1 MSQEKKQA
9 PKVGL
14 LGRLAIHFKMITKE
28 QLMRCLREQN
38 MRVPPDRL
46 GQVLLDGGYITE
58 DQLAQLLKK
67 QEELKQ
73 RSGDKGAPKQEAPA
87 QTEAASPASKP
98 APAPPVKP
106 MTEAPPTRS
115 GIPGELW
122 VLIRDAHKDG
132 ASDIHFQTGSKPF
145 IRRGGNVQMVGSEP
159 LAADTIIQLIEA
171 MLDDAKIKILQTE
184 GQVDGGWDIAPGL
197 RSRYN
202 CFEGVRVPGV
212 LLGLVT
218 TEIPTLDDLGLPSI
232 LARLTGFH
240 QGLVLITGPAGC
252 GKSSTVAA
260 LIQLMN
266 EERKENILIL
276 EDPTEF
282 IYRPHSCN
290 ILQRQI
296 PDHSASY
303 ASALRA
309 ALREDPDVIV
319 IGEMRDLETVSLALS
334 AAETGHLVLGT
345 MHTRDVPGTVERVIG
360 IFPPDQQGQVRSM
373 LSESLRGVV
382 SQRLLKRAEGKGRI
396 PAVEILF
403 NNHAVGNMIRE
414 NRTFQLGNI
423 LQMSHSQGMCSM
435 KDSLAR
441 LQAEGLVTRKEV
453 ARAQA

>member
-1 MSQEKKQA
+1 MSEEKKQA
-9 PKVGL
+9 PRVGL
-14 LGRLAIHFKMITKE
+14 IGRLAIHFKMITKE
-28 QLMRCLREQN
+28 QLLRCLREQN
-38 MRVPPDRL
+38 MKVPPDRL
-46 GQVLLDGGYITE
+46 GQVLLEGGYITQSQL
-58 DQLAQLLKK
+58 DQLLRK

-73 RSGDKGAPKQEAPA
+73 RSPDKAPAREAPA
-87 QTEAASPASKP
+87 PAAVAARPRPPAAVHRDLS
-98 APAPPVKP
+98 
-106 MTEAPPTRS
+106 EAPPSRS
-115 GIPGELW
+115 GIPGALW
-122 VLIRDAHKDG
+122 ILLRDAHRDG
-132 ASDIHFQTGSKPF
+132 ASDIHFQSGSKPF
-145 IRRGGNVQMVGSEP
+145 IRRLGQVQMVGSEP
-159 LAADTIIQLIEA
+159 LEQAVVIQLIEA
-171 MLDDAKIKILQTE
+171 MLDDAKIATLQKE
-184 GQVDGGWDIAPGL
+184 GQVDGGWDIGDGL
-197 RSRYN
+197 RCRYN
-202 CFEGVRVPGV
+202 CFEGVRGPGV
-212 LLGLVT
+212 VLRLVPMA
-218 TEIPTLDDLGLPSI
+218 IPTLEDLGLPSI

-266 EERKENILIL
+266 EERKENILVL

-282 IYRPHSCN
+282 IYRPHACN
-290 ILQRQI
+290 IVQRQI

-345 MHTRDVPGTVERVIG
+345 MHTRDVAGTVERVIG

-382 SQRLLKRAEGKGRI
+382 SQKLLKRAEGKGRV

-403 NNHAVGNMIRE
+403 NNHAVGNLIRE

-435 KDSLAR
+435 KDSLAQ
-441 LQAEGLVTRKEV
+441 LQKAGLVTRKEV
-453 ARAQA
+453 ARALA

>member
-1 MSQEKKQA
+1 MSEEKKQA
-9 PKVGL
+9 PRVGL
-14 LGRLAIHFKMITKE
+14 IGRLAIHFKMITKE
-28 QLMRCLREQN
+28 QLLRCLREQN
-38 MRVPPDRL
+38 MKVPPDRL
-46 GQVLLDGGYITE
+46 GQVLLEGGYITQSQL
-58 DQLAQLLKK
+58 DQLLRK

-73 RSGDKGAPKQEAPA
+73 RSPDKAPAREAPA
-87 QTEAASPASKP
+87 PAAVAARPRPPAAVHKDLS
-98 APAPPVKP
+98 
-106 MTEAPPTRS
+106 EAPPSRS
-115 GIPGELW
+115 GIPGALW
-122 VLIRDAHKDG
+122 ILLRDAHRDG
-132 ASDIHFQTGSKPF
+132 ASDIHFQSGSKPF
-145 IRRGGNVQMVGSEP
+145 IRRLGQVQMVGSEP
-159 LAADTIIQLIEA
+159 LEQAVVIQLIEA
-171 MLDDAKIKILQTE
+171 MLDDAKIATLQKE
-184 GQVDGGWDIAPGL
+184 GQVDGGWDIGDGL
-197 RSRYN
+197 RCRYN
-202 CFEGVRVPGV
+202 CFEGVRGPGV
-212 LLGLVT
+212 VLRLVPMA
-218 TEIPTLDDLGLPSI
+218 IPTLEDLGLPSI

-266 EERKENILIL
+266 EERKENILVL

-282 IYRPHSCN
+282 IYRPHACN
-290 ILQRQI
+290 IVQRQI

-345 MHTRDVPGTVERVIG
+345 MHTRDVAGTVERVIG

-382 SQRLLKRAEGKGRI
+382 SQKLLKRAEGKGRV

-403 NNHAVGNMIRE
+403 NNHAVGNLIRE

-435 KDSLAR
+435 KDSLAQ
-441 LQAEGLVTRKEV
+441 LQKAGLVTRKEV
-453 ARAQA
+453 ARALA

>member
-1 MSQEKKQA
+1 VSDEKTQA
-9 PKVGL
+9 PRVGL
-14 LGRLAIHFKMITKE
+14 IGRLAIHFKMITKE
-28 QLMRCLREQN
+28 QLLRCLREQN
-38 MRVPPDRL
+38 MKVPPDRL
-46 GQVLLDGGYITE
+46 GQVLLEGGYINQS
-58 DQLAQLLKK
+58 QLDQLLKK
-67 QEELKQ
+67 QDELNK
-73 RSGDKGAPKQEAPA
+73 RSADKGPAREAPA
-87 QTEAASPASKP
+87 AAASAAPP
-98 APAPPVKP
+98 RPVAPARTPLRESPPS
-106 MTEAPPTRS
+106 RS
-115 GIPGELW
+115 GIPGALW
-122 VLIRDAHKDG
+122 SLLRDAQRVG
-132 ASDIHFQTGSKPF
+132 ASDVHFQAGSKPF
-145 IRRGGNVQMVGSEP
+145 IRRMGRIQMVGTEP
-159 LAADTIIQLIEA
+159 LGSDVVIQLIEA
-171 MLDDAKIKILQTE
+171 MLDDAKIKALQTD
-184 GQVDGGWDIAPGL
+184 GQVDGGWDVGDGL
-197 RSRYN
+197 RCRYN
-202 CFEGVRVPGV
+202 CFEGVRGPGV
-212 LLGLVT
+212 VLRLVPMS
-218 TEIPTLDDLGLPSI
+218 IPTLEELGLPSI

-266 EERKENILIL
+266 EERKENILVL

-282 IYRPHSCN
+282 VYRPHACN

-296 PDHSASY
+296 PDHSTSY

-345 MHTRDVPGTVERVIG
+345 MHTRDVAGTVERVIG

-382 SQRLLKRAEGKGRI
+382 SQKLLRRAEGKGRV

-403 NNHAVGNMIRE
+403 NNHAVGNLIRD

-441 LQAEGLVTRKEV
+441 LQADGLVTRKEV
-453 ARAQA
+453 ARALA